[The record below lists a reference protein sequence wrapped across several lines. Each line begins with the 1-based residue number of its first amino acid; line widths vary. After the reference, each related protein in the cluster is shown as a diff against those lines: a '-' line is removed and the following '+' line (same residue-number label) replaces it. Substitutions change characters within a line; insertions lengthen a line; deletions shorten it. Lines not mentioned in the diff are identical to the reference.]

1 MSITG
6 AVDLAN
12 CMVDDGMLKDAITA
26 FASLG
31 TNMAHASNCERDL
44 HRWLRDLFSFR
55 LQSYSV
61 DMFLQVTQLLLEIRC
76 SPNDCFKVCRNI
88 SAIWGAVVEAFLW
101 RSPKKGDGFLNV
113 VFFLPAATV

>member
-1 MSITG
+1 MCFQQKTKNPGRKRQRLEAYSDSRTVTKLIDLIGHGRMSVTG

-44 HRWLRDLFSFR
+44 HRWFRDLFGFR
-55 LQSYSV
+55 LQPYCV

-76 SPNDCFKVCRNI
+76 SPN
-88 SAIWGAVVEAFLW
+88 L
-101 RSPKKGDGFLNV
+101 KG
-113 VFFLPAATV
+113 T